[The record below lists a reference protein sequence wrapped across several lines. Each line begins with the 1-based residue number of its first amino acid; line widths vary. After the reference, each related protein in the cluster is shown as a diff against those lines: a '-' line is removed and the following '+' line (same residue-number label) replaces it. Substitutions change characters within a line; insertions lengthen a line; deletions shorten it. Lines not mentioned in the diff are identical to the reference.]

1 MAKINIQKR
10 IGLNTRIKKKPV
22 AQIVAGSKRCA
33 DIDRKRNSDAYE
45 QARRMS
51 VYLGEKSFKDVDDIV
66 KTLEKNL
73 VERFKNDDSNIESL
87 ISLILSCLEYDEND
101 VISYSKIVQDPT
113 GQSHSIKMSNIKFNL
128 QSFLWVCAN
137 AIVSG
142 TLDII
147 TLSPYSLIKDMVS
160 SVLELVPCFKV
171 DLTESSAK
179 LAFEIYKK
187 YRRNKVKMKDLKE
200 YMSNID
206 GYDITKIEEDIKKLE
221 SYKCLLV
228 DGEIITLTETV
239 NLKSFEKV

>member
-1 MAKINIQKR
+1 MAKIKIQKR
-10 IGLNTRIKKKPV
+10 IGLNAGIKKKPV
-22 AQIVAGSKRCA
+22 ARIVTGSKRCA
-33 DIDRKRNSDAYE
+33 EIDRKRNSDAYE

-73 VERFKNDDSNIESL
+73 VEKFKNDDSNIESL

-101 VISYSKIVQDPT
+101 VISYSKILHEPT
-113 GQSHSIKMSNIKFNL
+113 EQSHSIKMSNIKFNL
-128 QSFLWVCAN
+128 HSFLWVCAN

-160 SVLELVPCFKV
+160 SVFELVPCFEV
-171 DLTESSAK
+171 NLSESSAK

-187 YRRNKVKMKDLKE
+187 YRRSKVKMQELKE
-200 YMSNID
+200 YMSSID
-206 GYDITKIEEDIKKLE
+206 GYDIAKIEEDINKLE
-221 SYKCLLV
+221 YYKCLLV
-228 DGEIITLTETV
+228 DGENIALIETV
-239 NLKSFEKV
+239 NLKSFERD